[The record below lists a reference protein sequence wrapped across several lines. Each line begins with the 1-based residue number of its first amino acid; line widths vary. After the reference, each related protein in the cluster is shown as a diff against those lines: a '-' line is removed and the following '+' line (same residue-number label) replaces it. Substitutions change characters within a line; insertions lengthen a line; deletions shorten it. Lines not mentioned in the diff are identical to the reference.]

1 MKTDQMRKAK
11 AIYSELVIAK
21 VSDTVTCFLAGT
33 QRQTER
39 ESFIV
44 KKGKASGVP

>member
-21 VSDTVTCFLAGT
+21 VSDIVTCFW
-33 QRQTER
+33 QRLKGRQR

-44 KKGKASGVP
+44 TKGKASGVP